1 VQAAFLV
8 ERSSTV
14 DISRYEVPPDKLSW
28 VCDPAQFDFE
38 CTEDLAP
45 LHEFIGQDRA
55 IRAIEFGLSMEHEG
69 YNIYLAGLAGT
80 GKTSVA
86 KTYIS
91 RLIDERAK
99 AGETYHVS
107 DWCYIYNFS
116 QTDRPGAVE
125 LDKGMGRIFRDD
137 VANLLQ
143 HLKRDLAKA
152 FSSEEYKAQRKA
164 VVEESQVRQ
173 QEMFS
178 RLRTVAAKKGFL
190 IQMSQVGAALIP
202 VKGGKALSQEDFMA
216 LGERARK
223 SIEKNRNELRKD
235 LESLFEEAQ
244 DIDRVTG
251 EKVLESDRS
260 LADHTIGRVF
270 DSLATKYAES
280 KDIVKYLSDLRKH
293 TLDNVDSFKVE
304 QEEKPEAVIGLLA
317 EGGRFGPDPALPFQ
331 VNVFVDNNPTEGPP
345 IVTETNPNYV
355 NLFGKVE
362 RKFVL
367 GGYVSD
373 HTMLRPGAL
382 HTANGGYLLLSAADV
397 LTNPGVWP
405 ALKRALKTRELG
417 IEEPF
422 EQLGLIAPQGL
433 RPMPI
438 PIDVKVVL
446 IGDASLYQLLSMYDE
461 DFWEIFKVKADFN
474 YEVARTPENMKAF
487 AAFISGCCVD
497 CELKH
502 FDRTAVAAAMEYASR
517 MVANQEKLSSRFAI
531 MKQLVEESEYWARKG
546 NAKLVDGT
554 HVRRAI
560 EERRFRH
567 DLPDERLLEM
577 IEEGTILI
585 DTSGSVVGQING
597 LSVYNLG
604 DIAFGKPSRITCRT
618 FLGRDG
624 VINIEREANM
634 SGSTHDKGV
643 LIMTGY
649 LGWRYAQDAPLS
661 LSASLCFEQSYGGVD
676 GDSASCAELYALLS
690 SIANVPLRQD
700 IAVTGSVNQ
709 NGEVQPIG
717 GINQK
722 VEGFFQVCRAKGLT
736 GTQGIMMPSRN
747 LRNLMVRTE
756 VVEAVRQG
764 KFHVYAVDSVDR
776 GMEILSGVPAGAR
789 RNDGSYPPR
798 SINGRVVEQLNGMAD
813 KLKSYQAMRGG
824 RSAKSDDK

>member
-1 VQAAFLV
+1 M
-8 ERSSTV
+8 
-14 DISRYEVPPDKLSW
+14 DISRYEVPPEKLRW
-28 VCDPAQFDFE
+28 TCDPAQFDFE
-38 CTEDLAP
+38 CTEELAP

-69 YNIYLAGLAGT
+69 YNIYLAGLTGT

-86 KTYIS
+86 KTYIA

-116 QTDRPGAVE
+116 QPDRPAAVE
-125 LDKGMGRIFRDD
+125 LRKGMGRALRDD
-137 VANLLQ
+137 AANLLQ
-143 HLKRDLAKA
+143 HLKRDLQKA
-152 FSSEEYKAQRKA
+152 FSSEEYKTQRKEIM
-164 VVEESQVRQ
+164 EESQVRQ

-178 RLRTVAAKKGFL
+178 RLRTEAAKKGFL
-190 IQMSQVGAALIP
+190 IQMSQLGAALIP

-216 LGERARK
+216 LGERTRK
-223 SIEKNRNELRKD
+223 SIEKNRNNLRKD

-244 DIDRVTG
+244 DIDRTTG
-251 EKVLESDRS
+251 ERLLELDRT
-260 LADHTIGRVF
+260 LADHTIGRIF
-270 DSLATKYAES
+270 DTLAKKYADFA
-280 KDIVKYLSDLRKH
+280 DIVKYLTDLKVH
-293 TLDNVDSFKVE
+293 TLDNVDKFKE
-304 QEEKPEAVIGLLA
+304 SQEERPEAVLGMLT
-317 EGGRFGPDPALPFQ
+317 EGARFGVDPALPFQ
-331 VNVFVDNNPTEGPP
+331 VNMFVDNSATEGPP

-355 NLFGKVE
+355 NLFGKIE
-362 RKFVL
+362 RKFML

-373 HTMLRPGAL
+373 HTMLKPGAL
-382 HTANGGYLLLSAADV
+382 HTANGGYLLLSAVDV

-405 ALKRALKTRELG
+405 TLKRALKTRELG

-433 RPMPI
+433 RPLPI

-446 IGDASLYQLLSMYDE
+446 IGDSSLYQMLSTYDE

-487 AAFISGCCVD
+487 AAFISGCCVE

-502 FDRTAVAAAMEYASR
+502 FDRTAVATAMEYASR

-531 MKQLVEESEYWARKG
+531 MKQLVEESEYWARKDG
-546 NAKLVDGT
+546 AKLVDGV

-577 IEEGTILI
+577 IGEGTILI

-597 LSVYNLG
+597 LSVYSLG

-624 VINIEREANM
+624 VINIEREANL
-634 SGSTHDKGV
+634 SGSSHDKGV
-643 LIMTGY
+643 LIMSGY

-661 LSASLCFEQSYGGVD
+661 LTASLCFEQSYGGVD

-690 SIANVPLRQD
+690 SLANVPLRQD

-709 NGEVQPIG
+709 NGDVQPIG

-722 VEGFFQVCRAKGLT
+722 VEGFYQVCKAKGLT
-736 GTQGIMMPSRN
+736 GTQGVMMPSLN
-747 LRNLMVRTE
+747 LRNLMLREE
-756 VVEAVRQG
+756 VVDAVRQG

-776 GMEILSGVPAGAR
+776 GMEILSGITVGR
-789 RNDGSYPPR
+789 RRKDGSYPPQ
-798 SINGRVVEQLNGMAD
+798 SINGRVVAQLTGMAA
-813 KLKSYQAMRGG
+813 KLKPFQGARGG
-824 RSAKSDDK
+824 RSAKADQP